1 MSDEE
6 PQSIREMAENDA
18 QEGAGELFPI
28 GSLEGDETSLA
39 TLVKPTH
46 THEVTV
52 SMGTAE
58 VPSPRGGLL
67 SPDSEHLLLVTCEHA
82 GYTEVPK
89 REGDRVSG
97 KTVIGWKT
105 RQTLRPIYVER
116 VKGEAG
122 AIEAS
127 FADLLKADETAA
139 MALLDRM
146 RARAEKSLGV
156 TTAG

>member
-1 MSDEE
+1 MSDE
-6 PQSIREMAENDA
+6 PQSIREMAEKDTA
-18 QEGAGELFPI
+18 EAETELFPI

-67 SPDSEHLLLVTCEHA
+67 SPEREHLLLVTCEHA

-116 VKGEAG
+116 VNGEGG
-122 AIEAS
+122 AIEAA
-127 FADLLKADETAA
+127 FADLLRADEGAA
-139 MALLDRM
+139 MQALDRM
-146 RARAEKSLGV
+146 KTRAEKALGV
-156 TTAG
+156 TA